1 MTVKNSN
8 KEQKWLF
15 VDKKGKAK
23 MHSTEWCAAANKY
36 RCMRCARSSECVKMP
51 RTCRDMWGPKVESEG
66 PQPQVEKVKQSAS
79 GRHDMVRRV
88 WCRKCSGDAKLMHR
102 CRPEQMGTQEH
113 GNMFKIIFMLVKERS
128 LTGMLKDGMSREK
141 MEESQVKRARDQ
153 GNHLESEISWRR
165 KRCGTSPKR
174 GFWKTE
180 DPCLKR
186 RVISSQIRRPCTRS
200 TSQ

>member
-15 VDKKGKAK
+15 VDKKGEAK
-23 MHSTEWCAAANKY
+23 MHRMEWCAAASEK
-36 RCMRCARSSECVKMP
+36 RCMRCARSSESVKMP

-88 WCRKCSGDAKLMHR
+88 WCRKCSGHARSRPGPKLIHR

-113 GNMFKIIFMLVKERS
+113 GNMFKIIFMLEKRS
-128 LTGMLKDGMSREK
+128 GHRQE
-141 MEESQVKRARDQ
+141 
-153 GNHLESEISWRR
+153 
-165 KRCGTSPKR
+165 C
-174 GFWKTE
+174 
-180 DPCLKR
+180 
-186 RVISSQIRRPCTRS
+186 
-200 TSQ
+200 